1 MQTSR
6 RRHLRYANEQS
17 THNFWLCRTH
27 THQFAKIPT
36 HTPNYTFTYTITR
49 YSHIKL
55 RMFDWLLKFSFSH
68 SFLTPDQCSSLNN
81 VVQVTRTGSEIN
93 GDASNMFRKANSQK
107 HIHFFYVHF
116 YIENFSC
123 NSLIFKRSNK
133 CVAWDNIQLLPAL
146 KVNIIIVHPRALAQG
161 KTTSQR

>member
-1 MQTSR
+1 
-6 RRHLRYANEQS
+6 
-17 THNFWLCRTH
+17 
-27 THQFAKIPT
+27 
-36 HTPNYTFTYTITR
+36 
-49 YSHIKL
+49 
-55 RMFDWLLKFSFSH
+55 MFDWLLKLSFSH

-81 VVQVTRTGSEIN
+81 VVQVTRTGSEIS
-93 GDASNMFRKANSQK
+93 GDASNVFRKANSQK
-107 HIHFFYVHF
+107 HIHF

-123 NSLIFKRSNK
+123 NTLIFKRSNK